1 MATRTQH
8 RATTRTQR
16 RATQTTPRT
25 TTQLD
30 TKTQLVIAGPF
41 DLREIAMMGFGH
53 RDERSFDGVMRMAFC
68 LDGDYERQVGV
79 EAEQF
84 GDRLELRVHA
94 DGDRLSDTE
103 VAALRKQVARVVSLD
118 HDGEAFHRLC
128 LSDPVLARVHNK
140 APGFRPALFYSPY
153 EAAVWSI
160 ISARRARSQG
170 ITLRNRLSELFGA
183 GFELSGIRTLC
194 IPTPSGLLE
203 MGSMPGL
210 PADRIPRLHAVA
222 EAAQRGRLDAAR
234 LRAMAPEDA
243 QAALQQLPGI
253 GPFYSSLIVIRACG
267 HADAPTLGEPRS
279 RAAIEQAYGIDH
291 ELSDPEMLA
300 LAETWRP
307 FRTWV
312 AVMMRALTTAISGA
326 ARASHALDPPTS
338 SLADEKAPLL
348 PPRRIARSAR

>member
-1 MATRTQH
+1 
-8 RATTRTQR
+8 
-16 RATQTTPRT
+16 
-25 TTQLD
+25 
-30 TKTQLVIAGPF
+30 
-41 DLREIAMMGFGH
+41 MMGFGH

-84 GDRLELRVHA
+84 GDRLELRVQTA
-94 DGDRLSDTE
+94 GDQLSDAE

-140 APGFRPALFYSPY
+140 VPGFRPALFYSPY

-170 ITLRNRLSELFGA
+170 ITLRNRLSELYGA
-183 GFELSGIRTLC
+183 DFELSGIRTFS

-222 EAAQRGRLDAAR
+222 EAAQRGRFDAAR

-243 QAALQQLPGI
+243 QAELQQLPGI

-300 LAETWRP
+300 VAETWRP

-312 AVMMRALTTAISGA
+312 AVMMRALTAAISGA
-326 ARASHALDPPTS
+326 ARASLASDPPTS
-338 SLADEKAPLL
+338 SSLAEEKAPLL
-348 PPRRIARSAR
+348 APPQHGERAISDARNSAAQ